1 MAMPRRRDGED
12 GEAPREETTEKGL
25 SSYPSR
31 SRESAESGES
41 GDAGALIALSAPDS
55 PACALRIPP
64 LPAGVGPR
72 TRPSRSEGEAGGTG
86 SVVSNAMKS
95 PSPLSEF
102 CLPCAVAVFFSFSF
116 ARVSSARGLRRTTRG
131 LNAFA
136 PPASGGKPEEGGSGV
151 NTAPGSDPRFGG
163 FSYVFCS

>member
-12 GEAPREETTEKGL
+12 GEAPREETTEKVL
-25 SSYPSR
+25 SS
-31 SRESAESGES
+31 ESGES

-55 PACALRIPP
+55 PACIPRIPP

-102 CLPCAVAVFFSFSF
+102 CLPCAVAVFFSFAF
-116 ARVSSARGLRRTTRG
+116 IRVSSARGLRRTTRG
-131 LNAFA
+131 LNAFG
-136 PPASGGKPEEGGSGV
+136 PPDGGGKPEEGGSGV
-151 NTAPGSDPRFGG
+151 NTAPGSEPRFGG